1 MSNSPPR
8 ESAKI
13 IQFPARGRRIAGD
26 QAAELRPFA
35 ANEASSIPPAAF
47 CDSWYHDEAVQDV
60 RPTHKH

>member
-13 IQFPARGRRIAGD
+13 IQFPARGRRMVDD
-26 QAAELRPFA
+26 QATGMQPFA
-35 ANEASSIPPAAF
+35 VNDASRMAPAAF

-60 RPTHKH
+60 RRTLKH

>member
-13 IQFPARGRRIAGD
+13 IPFPPKGRRMAGS
-26 QAAELRPFA
+26 QAAEMQPFA
-35 ANEASSIPPAAF
+35 ANDAARIPPAAF

-60 RPTHKH
+60 RRTLKH